1 LSLASLI
8 TSFGVMPFLRSC
20 RLGVEELHENPPGQ
34 DHDAAILADLRARFN
49 PRRPGR
55 ALPSG

>member
-1 LSLASLI
+1 
-8 TSFGVMPFLRSC
+8 
-20 RLGVEELHENPPGQ
+20 LHENPPGQ